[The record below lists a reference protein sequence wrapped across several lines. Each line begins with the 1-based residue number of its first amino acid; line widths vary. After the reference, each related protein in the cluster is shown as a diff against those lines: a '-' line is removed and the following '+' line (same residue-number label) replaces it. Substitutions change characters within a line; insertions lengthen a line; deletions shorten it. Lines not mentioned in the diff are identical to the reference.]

1 MRVLVIAAALAA
13 YVGGGPLAAQRGRV
27 ATDFQCAAPLG
38 TGVKS
43 KRAFCDVLIG
53 AAPADSVVM
62 SIPARTGVATLRFDL
77 HNRFSVPAIVLPGAL
92 TYARHEAVVSVI
104 GPTGTSIGRAAIVRE
119 FRAVAD
125 LFDQI
130 GGGAHPGGVKGVAP
144 GPPEAVRVTIP
155 AGVTAIG
162 VVGTR
167 LAVLTRVNQE
177 VFDTPGRPVA
187 VVSNLRL
194 EYRPR

>member
-1 MRVLVIAAALAA
+1 
-13 YVGGGPLAAQRGRV
+13 
-27 ATDFQCAAPLG
+27 
-38 TGVKS
+38 
-43 KRAFCDVLIG
+43 
-53 AAPADSVVM
+53 
-62 SIPARTGVATLRFDL
+62 
-77 HNRFSVPAIVLPGAL
+77 
-92 TYARHEAVVSVI
+92 
-104 GPTGTSIGRAAIVRE
+104 
-119 FRAVAD
+119 
-125 LFDQI
+125 
-130 GGGAHPGGVKGVAP
+130 
-144 GPPEAVRVTIP
+144 VTIP